1 MFMDTCF
8 RGRMMAQNW
17 LRQRTICSVNCDMTA
32 TRRQFLKYFQHR
44 MEACKSLYPGSI
56 PGEASKKPPLFSFV
70 TDKSYLRQTKAK
82 SAPAKTKL
90 AALRSAAWMPIRVT

>member
-1 MFMDTCF
+1 MILNAGHD
-8 RGRMMAQNW
+8 
-17 LRQRTICSVNCDMTA
+17 LI
-32 TRRQFLKYFQHR
+32 FLVG
-44 MEACKSLYPGSI
+44 EASWRSGDAEDCKSLYPGSI

-70 TDKSYLRQTKAK
+70 TDKSYLRQTKAN